1 MTNCMSIDWKFFRV
15 TGLSRMIGSF
25 DFDVLSPPHKVIC
38 TGVRTNQKY
47 YVLSSAHRISSIRLN
62 LISWPFITH
71 GVLRLACA
79 CDLMTAGAKL
89 PWQVASAVCV
99 RGLQV
104 AVASC
109 DRCMCG
115 IMAGC
120 YRNLRSPYVR
130 GPYVAFCFKCLS

>member
-1 MTNCMSIDWKFFRV
+1 
-15 TGLSRMIGSF
+15 
-25 DFDVLSPPHKVIC
+25 
-38 TGVRTNQKY
+38 
-47 YVLSSAHRISSIRLN
+47 
-62 LISWPFITH
+62 
-71 GVLRLACA
+71 
-79 CDLMTAGAKL
+79 MTAGAKL

-120 YRNLRSPYVR
+120 YRNLHSPYVR
-130 GPYVAFCFKCLS
+130 GLRFRPKEPMAASAESSIGLTTKIIRVINRYFIISYQAFLIILHFFSFRP

>member
-1 MTNCMSIDWKFFRV
+1 MRFATD
-15 TGLSRMIGSF
+15 
-25 DFDVLSPPHKVIC
+25 
-38 TGVRTNQKY
+38 
-47 YVLSSAHRISSIRLN
+47 YVLSSAHRISNIRLH
-62 LISWPFITH
+62 LIPGRLTH
-71 GVLRLACA
+71 GVLRLVCA

-120 YRNLRSPYVR
+120 YRNLRSPYVW
-130 GPYVAFCFKCLS
+130 GLKYDLLKFSVCQYPS

>member
-1 MTNCMSIDWKFFRV
+1 
-15 TGLSRMIGSF
+15 
-25 DFDVLSPPHKVIC
+25 
-38 TGVRTNQKY
+38 
-47 YVLSSAHRISSIRLN
+47 
-62 LISWPFITH
+62 
-71 GVLRLACA
+71 
-79 CDLMTAGAKL
+79 MTAGAKL

-99 RGLQV
+99 QGLQV

-130 GPYVAFCFKCLS
+130 GLRGYLTDLTDYLTDYLTD